1 MHISNER
8 YFHER
13 QRHDLALRMIH
24 HEARTCT
31 IRSCTGLTDD
41 RIRRLY
47 KTYVTEVSSAP
58 VKRRRGKSPRQV
70 SYFMRNVR
78 AHFESSLLASLF
90 AAFGLLRAR
99 GLRQRSPIEFGRLF
113 CDAYE
118 THLQLLKDSDIS
130 FEHAWF
136 LLKLL
141 NRGAELEAVRCR
153 RCDSRYLR
161 AHTDAY
167 RRPCPVCKLKEFG
180 AAAER
185 TARVRCSI
193 AQASSEPL
201 CRASASGEARGG
213 AAPAR

>member
-1 MHISNER
+1 MHISTER
-8 YFHER
+8 YFYER
-13 QRHDLALRMIH
+13 ERHDLALRMIH

-31 IRSCTGLTDD
+31 IRSCTGLSDD

-47 KTYVTEVSSAP
+47 KTYVAQVSNAS
-58 VKRRRGKSPRQV
+58 VKRKRGKSPRQV
-70 SYFMRNVR
+70 DYFLRNVR

-90 AAFGLLRAR
+90 AIFGLLRAR
-99 GLRQRSPIEFGRLF
+99 ALRQRSSIELARLF

-141 NRGAELEAVRCR
+141 NRGVELQAVRCR

-161 AHTDAY
+161 ARANSY
-167 RRPCPVCKLKEFG
+167 RRSCPVCKLKEFG
-180 AAAER
+180 SSSARTPPPIHCSAAH
-185 TARVRCSI
+185 
-193 AQASSEPL
+193 
-201 CRASASGEARGG
+201 GG
-213 AAPAR
+213 P

>member
-24 HEARTCT
+24 HEARTRT
-31 IRSCTGLTDD
+31 IRSCTGLTDN

-70 SYFMRNVR
+70 SFFLRNVR

-99 GLRQRSPIEFGRLF
+99 VLRQRSPIEFGRLF

-118 THLQLLKDSDIS
+118 THLQLLRNPDIS

-153 RCDSRYLR
+153 RCDGRYLR
-161 AHTDAY
+161 ARSDAY

-180 AAAER
+180 TAGER
-185 TARVRCSI
+185 TAPMRCSN
-193 AQASSEPL
+193 AKRDCTPL
-201 CRASASGEARGG
+201 RRAGASGEASAG
-213 AAPAR
+213 AASLR